1 MSKVLQ
7 HEVALDEAQLE
18 SAKLESELDAA
29 FDSARRLQAKVRTME
44 LSHSLTFGVKYLK
57 CLCERMGFS
66 FEGVFRL
73 SWLSFWKS
81 KSLGWGADQA
91 SPLRQT
97 TTRVRRDRR
106 FGGGPRSLGTFGA
119 GCGSGTAGT
128 AQLSVILY
136 PNMCC
141 SV

>member
-1 MSKVLQ
+1 
-7 HEVALDEAQLE
+7 
-18 SAKLESELDAA
+18 
-29 FDSARRLQAKVRTME
+29 
-44 LSHSLTFGVKYLK
+44 
-57 CLCERMGFS
+57 MGFS

-106 FGGGPRSLGTFGA
+106 FGGGPRSLGTFWA

-128 AQLSVILY
+128 ARLSVTCVLDRPRRNSLVI
-136 PNMCC
+136 MH
-141 SV
+141 SVPYNGVCVHMSFLRDIVSEYVL